1 MINYPHKKSKVNRA
15 TNTSRRGMS
24 LEKEL
29 DASNKYYL
37 ARGLANIHKKPTPI
51 QIVKVDYPKR
61 SAAKIVE
68 AYFKTPSTTDYNG
81 IYKGY
86 HLDFEA
92 KESANKEKFVLKNI
106 HEHQFNHLQ
115 SVINHGG
122 IAFFI
127 IRFTTLN
134 ETFLVPAKI
143 IINIHLQGQKT
154 ISHDIIYKEGYLLE
168 QGYQPVLDYLKIV
181 DVLISKIEVNK

>member
-1 MINYPHKKSKVNRA
+1 MVNYPHKKNKNANVI
-15 TNTSRRGMS
+15 NTSRRGMS

-37 ARGLANIHKKPTPI
+37 AKGIANIHKKPTPI

-86 HLDFEA
+86 HIDFEA
-92 KESANKEKFVLKNI
+92 KESANKEKFILKNI
-106 HEHQFNHLQ
+106 HEHQFSHLQ
-115 SVINHGG
+115 SVLKHGG

-127 IRFTTLN
+127 IRFTALN
-134 ETFLVPAKI
+134 ETFVVPADI

-154 ISHDIIYKEGYLLE
+154 ISYDIIYKEGYLLQ
-168 QGYQPVLDYLKIV
+168 QGYQPVLDYLKII
-181 DVLISKIEVNK
+181 DLLINKIEVNK